1 MILKLTG
8 PVLLT
13 MKKNGNFVNVLCA
26 NFKNDDKNYDKE
38 DDWYWKR
45 DELILSCLI
54 KILN

>member
-13 MKKNGNFVNVLCA
+13 MKKKGNFVNVLCA